1 MTLYNYHWP
10 WVVWDYAASMPATDR
25 VDGILKDPAGNTVPT
40 FDETG
45 APAPLRTGASGVV
58 RPFQA
63 EIPRGVAHFGEGRAV
78 VISDDAFD
86 AREQALAAAAD
97 AAATRAA
104 VERLADNAQEI
115 AYFYRDAQGSIWLSA
130 TPVLVGGGVP
140 RINEDG
146 DPVVVFQTAT

>member
-1 MTLYNYHWP
+1 MYSFTFP
-10 WVVWDYAASMPATDR
+10 WIAWDYTLDGLAADR
-25 VDGILKDPAGNTVPT
+25 SDGVLKDPDGVVVAT
-40 FDETG
+40 FDENG
-45 APAPLRTGASGVV
+45 APAPLRTGAAGIV

-63 EIPRGVAHFGEGRAV
+63 EIPRGVAWFGEGRAV
-78 VISDDAFD
+78 VISDDAFESHD
-86 AREQALAAAAD
+86 AAIAAAAD

-140 RINEDG
+140 RIDANG
-146 DPVVVFQTAT
+146 DPVVVFSSLI